1 VSSVIAV
8 LDVVLQV
15 LRSGLFGV
23 AAVLAVVFAIDWAVR
38 TRRISPFSGVARFFR
53 TSVDPL
59 LAPVERQIVRA
70 GGLPSSAPWWALA
83 LVVIGGIVLITLLE
97 FIRSQLAMA
106 FMAVDSGPR
115 GLYRLFVSWTIG
127 ILQVALFVRVVS
139 SWVQISPYS
148 KWIRW
153 AVALTE
159 WFLAPLRQILP
170 TFGPIDISPMAAYF
184 LLSLLGSFLMR

>member
-1 VSSVIAV
+1 VSSVIALLDIV
-8 LDVVLQV
+8 LSV

-38 TRRISPFSGVARFFR
+38 TRRISPFSAVARFFR

-59 LAPVERQIVRA
+59 LAPVERKIVRA

-106 FMAVDSGPR
+106 FMAVGSGPA
-115 GLYRLFVSWTIG
+115 GLYRLLVSWTIG

-170 TFGPIDISPMAAYF
+170 TFGPIDISPMVAYF